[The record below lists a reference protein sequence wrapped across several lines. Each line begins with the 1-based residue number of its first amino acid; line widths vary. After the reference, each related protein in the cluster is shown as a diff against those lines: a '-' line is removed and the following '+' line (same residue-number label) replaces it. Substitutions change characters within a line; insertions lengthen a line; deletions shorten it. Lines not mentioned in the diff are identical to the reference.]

1 MQTTP
6 TTTTTA
12 ECDEVN
18 PPPTPAQPP
27 SLSPPLRRCP
37 VTHAPLLGQSKPKRH
52 LQPNGKCRKRRANE
66 QQAMPSS
73 TASSSFC
80 ACFCS
85 PLTPP
90 SSRCCCSW
98 RRFWRG
104 CFCGRFSTL
113 LLLLLP
119 ALLVSNEN
127 EFFFSFSLSLLL
139 LLHFFA
145 HPTRFVFFG

>member
-18 PPPTPAQPP
+18 PPPTPSVPP
-27 SLSPPLRRCP
+27 SLPPPSVAVQLPTLRCSARASRKGTYSRMGSAESAEPTSSKQCHRRQRP
-37 VTHAPLLGQSKPKRH
+37 PRSVLAPPT
-52 LQPNGKCRKRRANE
+52 P
-66 QQAMPSS
+66 
-73 TASSSFC
+73 
-80 ACFCS
+80 
-85 PLTPP
+85 PP

-113 LLLLLP
+113 LLLP

-139 LLHFFA
+139 LLLLLHFFA

>member
-18 PPPTPAQPP
+18 PPPTPSVPP
-27 SLSPPLRRCP
+27 SLPPPSVAVQLPTLRCSARASRKGTYSRMRSAESAEPTSSKQCHRRQRRP
-37 VTHAPLLGQSKPKRH
+37 RSVLAPP
-52 LQPNGKCRKRRANE
+52 
-66 QQAMPSS
+66 
-73 TASSSFC
+73 TA
-80 ACFCS
+80 
-85 PLTPP
+85 PP
-90 SSRCCCSW
+90 SSPCCCSW